1 MTPSQ
6 PGTAAAITERSVVVA
21 GNIKFDTVCAIPRM
35 PRRHEKLRV
44 GEIVTSLGGS
54 GANTAAWL
62 RHWGCEVTLAG
73 AVGDDPDGD
82 ECLAELA
89 LASVDSSLVFV
100 IEGKRTGRGVCL
112 STPREKRIITT
123 SGPAIAP
130 ALEALRLR
138 QLQWDRIVLHVSAKE
153 SPAMISLCDEV
164 SAQGA
169 LLSVEL
175 GGRSLP
181 EVREVASVA
190 FLNHDEL
197 YAVFGI
203 HSDDLSPK
211 HVEEILPRP
220 DARLVV
226 TRAHLGAMSVG
237 RFGVERAPAEEVRLV
252 ERTGA
257 GDAFNAGY
265 LAAWL
270 KGLGER
276 ECLVH
281 GNRSSAVVLGRIGAQ
296 PPRLQSSSRGGGRG
310 RREAA

>member
-1 MTPSQ
+1 MAMTSVD
-6 PGTAAAITERSVVVA
+6 AAPITDRSIVVA

-62 RHWGCEVTLAG
+62 RHWGCDVTLAG
-73 AVGDDPDGD
+73 AVGDDADG
-82 ECLAELA
+82 EQCLAELA
-89 LASVDSSLVFV
+89 EASVDPSLVSV
-100 IEGKRTGRGVCL
+100 VEGARTGRGVCL

-123 SGPAIAP
+123 SGPAIAD
-130 ALEALRLR
+130 ALEELRHR
-138 QLQWDRIVLHVSAKE
+138 PLQWSRLVLHASAKE
-153 SPAMISLCDEV
+153 SPAMIALCKEA
-164 SAQGA
+164 SAHGA

-181 EVREVASVA
+181 ELREVASVA

-197 YAVFGI
+197 HAVFGI
-203 HSDDLSPK
+203 HSDELTPVD
-211 HVEEILPRP
+211 VAEILSRP
-220 DARLVV
+220 DGRLVV
-226 TRAHLGAMSVG
+226 TRGHLGAISVG
-237 RFGVERAPAEEVRLV
+237 HFGIERAPAEEVRLV

-281 GNRSSAVVLGRIGAQ
+281 GNRSAAVVLGKIGAQ
-296 PPRLQSSSRGGGRG
+296 PPRLEATSRSGPVGS
-310 RREAA
+310 EAA

>member
-1 MTPSQ
+1 MGAEPSTEAV
-6 PGTAAAITERSVVVA
+6 PIIERSVVVA

-73 AVGDDPDGD
+73 AVGDDDDGNQCM
-82 ECLAELA
+82 EELA
-89 LASVDSSLVFV
+89 LAAVDASLVAV
-100 IEGKRTGRGVCL
+100 VPGARTGRGVCL
-112 STPREKRIITT
+112 STPREKRIVTT
-123 SGPAIAP
+123 SGPAIAT
-130 ALEALRLR
+130 ALAGLKDHHLDWRRL
-138 QLQWDRIVLHVSAKE
+138 VLHASAKE
-153 SPAMISLCDEV
+153 SPEMIAMCDEAT
-164 SAQGA
+164 AQGA

-181 EVREVASVA
+181 EIREVASVA

-197 YAVFGI
+197 HAVFGI
-203 HSDDLSPK
+203 HSDELTPK

-220 DARLVV
+220 DGRLVV
-226 TRAHLGAMSVG
+226 TRGHLGAISVG
-237 RFGVERAPAEEVRLV
+237 RFGVERAPAAEVRLV

-276 ECLVH
+276 ECLAH
-281 GNRSSAVVLGRIGAQ
+281 GNSSAAVVLGRIGAQ
-296 PPRLQSSSRGGGRG
+296 PPRLQRSNRGGSRD
-310 RREAA
+310 RKIVA